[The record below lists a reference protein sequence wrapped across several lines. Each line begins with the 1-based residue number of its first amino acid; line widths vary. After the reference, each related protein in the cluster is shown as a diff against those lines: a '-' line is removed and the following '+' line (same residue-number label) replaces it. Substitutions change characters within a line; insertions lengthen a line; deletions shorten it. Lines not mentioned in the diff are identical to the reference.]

1 MAVRLNVANNAQT
14 TLTGAISAAATS
26 FVVADVSLF
35 PASPFR
41 ITIDAEVMEVGTVN
55 AVTKT
60 FSDVIRALEGTAA
73 ATHNMGAAVENR
85 WTAGTY
91 NELVAA
97 INEARTY
104 AP

>member
-1 MAVRLNVANNAQT
+1 MAVRLNVANNAAT
-14 TLTGAISAAATS
+14 TLNGALTSAATS
-26 FVVADVSLF
+26 FVVVDVSLF
-35 PASPFR
+35 PAAPFR
-41 ITIDAEVMEVGTVN
+41 ITVDAEVMEVSAVN
-55 AVTKT
+55 ATTKT
-60 FSDVIRALEGTAA
+60 FTVLRAQEGTTA
-73 ATHNMGAAVENR
+73 ATHNTGAVVENR